1 MIPKFKMKRELKIT
15 QWLDGGKL
23 RQYADTLPDGEYE
36 IIIRPKSKWDVD
48 KMRKFL
54 HGPVIDFLI
63 TQFKQQGN
71 VFTKPQLKEWIKSE
85 FGPHHYSELPGS
97 SITLPISSSE
107 WTFDTYKGVLQD
119 LNDWCADAFGCE
131 LPAADDIE

>member
-1 MIPKFKMKRELKIT
+1 MIPKFKLNRINNTT
-15 QWLDGGKL
+15 QWLDKGKL
-23 RQYADTLPDGEYE
+23 QDYIKCLKDGEYE
-36 IIIRPKSKWDVD
+36 VIIRPKIKWDVD
-48 KMRKFL
+48 KMRRFL

-85 FGPHHYSELPGS
+85 FGPTQRSGRVSMPMS
-97 SITLPISSSE
+97 TSE
-107 WTFDTYKGVLQD
+107 WNFETYKGVLND
-119 LNDWCADAFGCE
+119 VNDWCMDAETFGCE